1 VSKSTEHQRSTPP
14 AWSELEE
21 APITSALQVIPADE
35 REIWLRVGMALHWT
49 TWGDRARALWDE
61 WSKRS
66 QKFENSEQEKA
77 WNSFGRV
84 GYAGP
89 VATLGTLF
97 HLAKQYG
104 WEEPV
109 PNEIAKLNARH
120 FLIRNV
126 GGKCLVG
133 EMNPNPI
140 GSGEVLS
147 LQSVD
152 AFKTWYSNQTI
163 VVGNKPRRRPL
174 GVAWLEHPKRRQ
186 YEGIDLVPNAPKELP
201 NGNLNLWRGFGVEA
215 KQGSWRLMIWH
226 IYYVLANGDQQAAE
240 YIFRWMGWSAQHP
253 GEPAEVALVLRGG
266 KGSGKGV
273 FGNAFARCFG
283 EHGLHIFHQDHLT
296 GKFNGHF
303 RSCLFLF
310 ADEAFWAGDKKSES
324 VLKGLITERSLL
336 IEQKGIDAVQ
346 WPNRLKIVM
355 AANADWVVP
364 ASHDERRFAVFN
376 VSDRYAQGTA
386 PDEERRAYFE
396 ALHSELANGGLEAML
411 YDLKRWNFE
420 NWHPRQLFQS
430 DALREQKGQSLS
442 PLEEYLELLLQD
454 GKLPMGIGV
463 ANKKDF
469 ASTRSLVD
477 DARMRV
483 PRLHSYLSDKAM
495 GDFLRKHGC
504 TSCKV
509 GRHYGEEFRGWR
521 FPPLT
526 QMRADWSKRYGGWSW
541 DDPEQQ
547 HWR

>member
-1 VSKSTEHQRSTPP
+1 MSKSTEHPKSTPP
-14 AWSELEE
+14 AWSELEG
-21 APITSALQVIPADE
+21 ARIRSALQVIPADE

-66 QKFENSEQEKA
+66 QKFEDSEQAKA
-77 WNSFGRV
+77 WTSFGRV

-89 VATLGTLF
+89 VATLGALF

-104 WEEPV
+104 WEEPA

-133 EMNPNPI
+133 EMQPNPI

-186 YEGIDLVPNAPKELP
+186 YEGVDLVPNAPKELP

-215 KQGSWRLMIWH
+215 KQGKWPLMLRH
-226 IYYVLANGDQQAAE
+226 IGRVLANGDPGATR
-240 YIFRWMGWSAQHP
+240 YILGWMAWGVQHP

-273 FGNAFARCFG
+273 FGNALVRCFG

-310 ADEAFWAGDKKSES
+310 SDEAFWAGDKKGES

-355 AANADWVVP
+355 AANAEWVVS
-364 ASHDERRFAVFN
+364 ASHDERRFAVFD
-376 VSDRYAQGTA
+376 VSNRYAQGAA
-386 PDEERRAYFE
+386 PDEERLAYFE
-396 ALHSELANGGLEAML
+396 ALHREIENGGLEAML
-411 YDLKRWNFE
+411 YDLLRYDLG
-420 NWHPRQLFQS
+420 NWHPRQVFQS

-442 PLEEYLELLLQD
+442 PLEQYLELLLQD
-454 GKLPMGIGV
+454 GKLPKDIAV
-463 ANKKDF
+463 ATRNDI
-469 ASTRSLVD
+469 ATTRSLVE
-477 DARMRV
+477 DAKKRV
-483 PRLHSYLSDKAM
+483 PPLQRHLSDKAM

-504 TSCKV
+504 TGCKM
-509 GRHYGEEFRGWR
+509 GPSGELRGWR
-521 FPPLT
+521 FPPLAK
-526 QMRADWSKRYGGWSW
+526 MRADWSKRYGGWSW

-547 HWR
+547 DWQ